1 MNVLIQLSHPAHFHL
16 YKIVAKNLMD
26 DGNKVLFVI
35 KSKDILETL
44 LQNAGLP
51 YVNINQHAHRGSK
64 LGILWDMFVRE
75 WRIIKLCRKH
85 KIDLITGSTPETAHV
100 SWLLRI
106 HGVNTGE
113 DDAAVISMFIKIA
126 KPFIDGYV
134 APDPCEMG
142 PVENRTSHYPGY
154 HELAYLHPNHF
165 TPDPK
170 IVEAYG
176 IDTSKPYF
184 VMRFASLNAH
194 HDSGI
199 KGINTEIA
207 QRLIDILENTG
218 SACSLSDQLVPFSP
232 ACSLSPSSGNKLV
245 PQTPTDPS
253 QLVPLSTNSPT
264 TNSTS
269 GNKPRIYI
277 TSERPLEPQ
286 FEQYRIKINPLDMHH
301 VMAFASLYIGDSQ
314 TMAAEAGVLGV
325 PFVRFNDFVGRIGY
339 LRELEDVYELGY
351 GIHASALP
359 ADSPIRR
366 NDGSPQPSGVEEL
379 YKRVEELV
387 AMPSEQ
393 RRKVWASRR
402 NQMLSDKIDCAKFL
416 TWFIEN
422 YPQSVDAVRM
432 ADKSFWEKFK

>member
-1 MNVLIQLSHPAHFHL
+1 MNILIQLSHPAHFHL
-16 YKIVAKNLMD
+16 YKIVAKNLIE

-64 LGILWDMFVRE
+64 FGILWDMFVRE

-100 SWLLRI
+100 SWLLRL

-113 DDAAVISMFIKIA
+113 DDAAVISMFIKIS

-134 APDPCEMG
+134 APDPCEMES
-142 PVENRTSHYPGY
+142 VEPKTAHYPGY

-165 TPDPK
+165 TPSREV
-170 IVEAYG
+170 VEGYG
-176 IDTSKPYF
+176 IDVVKPYF
-184 VMRFASLNAH
+184 VLRFASLNAH
-194 HDSGI
+194 HDNGI
-199 KGINTEIA
+199 KGINTEVA
-207 QRLIDILENTG
+207 QRLIDIL
-218 SACSLSDQLVPFSP
+218 SP
-232 ACSLSPSSGNKLV
+232 HG
-245 PQTPTDPS
+245 
-253 QLVPLSTNSPT
+253 
-264 TNSTS
+264 
-269 GNKPRIYI
+269 RIYI

-301 VMAFASLYIGDSQ
+301 VMAFTSLYIGDSQ

-339 LRELEDVYELGY
+339 LRELENIYELGY

-359 ADSPIRR
+359 ADSTIRR
-366 NDGSPQPSGVEEL
+366 ADGSIQPSGVEAL
-379 YKRVEELV
+379 YERVEQLV
-387 AMPSEQ
+387 AMPAEE
-393 RRKVWASRR
+393 RKATFQSRR
-402 NQMLSDKIDCAKFL
+402 EKMLAEKIDCAKFL

-422 YPQSVDAVRM
+422 HPQSVDAVRM

>member
-16 YKIVAKNLMD
+16 YKNIARGLME
-26 DGNKVLFVI
+26 DGHQVLFVI
-35 KSKDILETL
+35 KSKDILEQL
-44 LQNAGLP
+44 LIDAGLP

-106 HGVNTGE
+106 HGVNSGE
-113 DDAAVISMFIKIA
+113 DDAAVVPAFGKVTA
-126 KPFIDGYV
+126 PFIQCLV
-134 APDPCEMG
+134 VPIPCNTGSMERNT
-142 PVENRTSHYPGY
+142 VHYPGY

-207 QRLIDILENTG
+207 ERLVKILE
-218 SACSLSDQLVPFSP
+218 PF
-232 ACSLSPSSGNKLV
+232 G
-245 PQTPTDPS
+245 T
-253 QLVPLSTNSPT
+253 
-264 TNSTS
+264 
-269 GNKPRIYI
+269 IYI

-351 GIHASALP
+351 GIHATPLAANS
-359 ADSPIRR
+359 SIRR
-366 NDGSPQPSGVEEL
+366 NDGSVQPSGVEEL
-379 YKRVEELV
+379 YKRVEQLV
-387 AMPSEQ
+387 SMPSDE
-393 RRKVWASRR
+393 RRAIFQSRR
-402 NQMLSDKIDCAKFL
+402 QKMLSEKIDCAKFL

-422 YPQSVDAVRM
+422 YPQSAEQTRK
-432 ADKSFWEKFK
+432 ADISFWDRFK

>member
-16 YKIVAKNLMD
+16 YKIVAKNLMEE
-26 DGNKVLFVI
+26 GNKVLFVI

-64 LGILWDMFVRE
+64 FGILWDMFVRE

-113 DDAAVISMFIKIA
+113 DDLDVVPAFKKIA
-126 KPFIDGYV
+126 GPVIQCFV
-134 APDPCEMG
+134 APDPCDAG
-142 PVENRTSHYPGY
+142 PVENRIAHYPGY

-207 QRLIDILENTG
+207 QRLIDILENSG
-218 SACSLSDQLVPFSP
+218 SACSLSDQ
-232 ACSLSPSSGNKLV
+232 LV

-264 TNSTS
+264 TNATS

-286 FEQYRIKINPLDMHH
+286 FEKYRIKINPLDMHH

-351 GIHASALP
+351 GIHASVLAE
-359 ADSPIRR
+359 DSFIRR
-366 NDGSPQPSGVEEL
+366 ADGSAQPSGVEEL
-379 YKRVEELV
+379 YKRVEQLV
-387 AMPSEQ
+387 AMPSEE
-393 RRKVWASRR
+393 RRATFQSRR
-402 NQMLSDKIDCAKFL
+402 QKMLSEKIDCAKFL
-416 TWFIEN
+416 TYFIEN